1 MNAISSLRQ
10 PFLSITLILGSVS
23 IFGAEPIFEDATKA
37 LNLGIGGG
45 QVAWG
50 DFNNDGWDDLHD
62 GGLWINERGKK
73 FSRFTGRDPSG
84 HGI

>member
-23 IFGAEPIFEDATKA
+23 LFGAEPIFEDATKA

-50 DFNNDGWDDLHD
+50 DFNNDGWEDLVVANGFISTED
-62 GGLWINERGKK
+62 
-73 FSRFTGRDPSG
+73 TGDL
-84 HGI
+84 